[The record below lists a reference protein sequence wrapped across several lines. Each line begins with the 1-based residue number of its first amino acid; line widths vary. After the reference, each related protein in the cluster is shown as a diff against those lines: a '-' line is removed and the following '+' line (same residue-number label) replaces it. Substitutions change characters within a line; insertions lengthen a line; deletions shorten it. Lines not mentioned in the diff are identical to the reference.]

1 MRLLWSLGLIVSL
14 TVGPLAFAEAGPGQP
29 APDSFLAKGSIT
41 EVQAQE
47 KMIRVKIE
55 GGLELTFHITEKTEI
70 TEGMPSGPSSALK
83 PGDFVEI
90 AYDYNENFEKIARSI
105 TRLAPEASH

>member
-1 MRLLWSLGLIVSL
+1 MKLLWSLGLIVSL
-14 TVGPLAFAEAGPGQP
+14 TVGPLAFAEAGPS
-29 APDSFLAKGSIT
+29 SFSAKGSIT

-70 TEGMPSGPSSALK
+70 TEGMPSGPSLALK
-83 PGDFVEI
+83 PGDFVAI
-90 AYDYNENFEKIARSI
+90 VYDYNENFEKIAQSI
-105 TRLAPEASH
+105 TRLVFEAAH